1 MYMYMEVVLGDSMY
15 LFIKILLFIRVKY
28 INIYIYY
35 IILVLVLVLMLM
47 GSELVG
53 YVVFEELDYCAEFF
67 FVADVHV

>member
-35 IILVLVLVLMLM
+35 IILVLMLMLM
-47 GSELVG
+47 GLELVR

>member
-28 INIYIYY
+28 INIYILYY
-35 IILVLVLVLMLM
+35 IILVLMLMLM
-47 GSELVG
+47 GLELVG

>member
-28 INIYIYY
+28 INIYIY
-35 IILVLVLVLMLM
+35 IILVLMLM
-47 GSELVG
+47 LMGLELVC

>member
-35 IILVLVLVLMLM
+35 IILVLMLM
-47 GSELVG
+47 GLELVG

>member
-35 IILVLVLVLMLM
+35 IILVLMLM
-47 GSELVG
+47 GLELVC